1 MTTTEDMAVEMLQYL
16 FARIYDFDEDDK
28 IDDLFIIDGA
38 LQTGAVIDKLRQL
51 CNDYRKARD
60 SESGI
65 VIIKK
70 TH

>member
-28 IDDLFIIDGA
+28 IDDLFIVDGA
-38 LQTGAVIDKLRQL
+38 PQTGAVIDKLRQL
-51 CNDYRKARD
+51 CNDYRKARN
-60 SESGI
+60 SESGV

>member
-1 MTTTEDMAVEMLQYL
+1 MADEMLQYL
-16 FARIYDFDEDDK
+16 FARIDDVHEDDK
-28 IDDLFIIDGA
+28 IVDLFIVDGA

-60 SESGI
+60 SEGG
-65 VIIKK
+65 VVVIKK

>member
-51 CNDYRKARD
+51 CNDYRKARN
-60 SESGI
+60 SEGGV